1 MQIVKNSVVTIT
13 YSLSDSQGNL
23 LEESKEAISYLHGGY
38 DNIFPTVEESLH
50 GKTAG
55 DSLNMALEPEHAFG
69 EYDASLVR
77 VEPRGVFPVQDVQVG
92 MQFEGGAEG
101 SDEMILYTV
110 TDVTEETV
118 VVDGNHPL
126 AGRTLQFSCTV
137 TEVRP
142 ATKEEIEHGHV
153 HGPHGHQH

>member
-1 MQIVKNSVVTIT
+1 MQIVKNSVVTLT

-23 LEESKEAISYLHGGY
+23 LEESKEPISYLHGGY
-38 DNIFPTVEESLH
+38 DNIFPLVEEKLH
-50 GKTAG
+50 GKQPG
-55 DSLNMALEPEHAFG
+55 ESLTLCLAPEDAFG

-77 VEPRGVFPVQDVQVG
+77 VEPRSVFPVADIRVG

-110 TDVTEETV
+110 TDVTEDTV

-126 AGRTLQFSCTV
+126 AGRTLQFSCTI
-137 TEVRP
+137 TDVRP
-142 ATKEEIEHGHV
+142 ATEEEIAHGHV
-153 HGPHGHQH
+153 HGPHGHAH